1 MAVPAFDTLR
11 AANILKGA
19 GFDDEQAVAIV
30 YAIQD
35 ALRENVAAKSY
46 SGHTD
51 IQTASAKF
59 RADIYR
65 ALWIQGGVLVTV
77 MLGIATVAVAIIA
90 LIIA

>member
-19 GFDDEQAVAIV
+19 GFDDDQAAAIV

-35 ALRENVAAKSY
+35 ALRENVAAKPYLNPS
-46 SGHTD
+46 D
-51 IQTASAKF
+51 MQTALAEF

-65 ALWIQGGVLVTV
+65 ALWIQGI
-77 MLGIATVAVAIIA
+77 GIAIATATIWGVVVAIIK
-90 LIIA
+90 LTS

>member
-19 GFDDEQAVAIV
+19 GFDDDQAEAIV
-30 YAIQD
+30 YAFQD
-35 ALRENVAAKSY
+35 ALRENAAAKPY
-46 SGHTD
+46 SGPTD

-65 ALWIQGGVLVTV
+65 ALSIQGAGLVV
-77 MLGIATVAVAIIA
+77 IMVALFTIFRAF
-90 LIIA
+90 

>member
-19 GFDDEQAVAIV
+19 GFDDDQAVAIV

-35 ALRENVAAKSY
+35 ALRENAAAKSY
-46 SGHTD
+46 LGPSD
-51 IQTASAKF
+51 MQTALAEF

-65 ALWIQGGVLVTV
+65 ALSIQGAGLVV
-77 MLGIATVAVAIIA
+77 IIVA
-90 LIIA
+90 LFTLFELL

>member
-35 ALRENVAAKSY
+35 ALRENAAAKSY
-46 SGHTD
+46 LGPSD
-51 IQTASAKF
+51 MQTALAEF

-65 ALWIQGGVLVTV
+65 ALWIQGI
-77 MLGIATVAVAIIA
+77 GIAIATAAIGA
-90 LIIA
+90 LP